1 MIALVRGIVVEKFI
15 NSVVVDVGGI
25 GYGVQV
31 TAGDYERAAP
41 DSEVKFYT
49 YHHVREQSEELF
61 GFATLAAKRLF
72 ELLITVQGIGP
83 KAALAILSLGESET
97 VRSAIAS
104 GDTAFVTRASGVGK
118 KSAERLVVDLRDKV
132 GAPSYLPTRDV
143 ETGATINFAGDEA
156 LDALIA
162 LGFTLADATAAL
174 NDVPRDKSTAERVKL
189 ALKDRKSG

>member
-1 MIALVRGIVVEKFI
+1 MIAFVRGIVVEKFI

-25 GYGVQV
+25 GYEVQV
-31 TAGDYERAAP
+31 AAGDYERAIP

-72 ELLITVQGIGP
+72 ELLVTVQGIGP
-83 KAALAILSLGESET
+83 KAALAILSLGEAET

-104 GDTAFVTRASGVGK
+104 GDTAFVTRANGVGK

-132 GAPSYLPTRDV
+132 GAPSYVPTRDST
-143 ETGATINFAGDEA
+143 TGATINFAGDES

-174 NDVPRDKSTAERVKL
+174 SDVPRDKSTAERVKL
-189 ALKDRKSG
+189 ALRQK

>member
-1 MIALVRGIVVEKFI
+1 MIAFVNGKVIEKI
-15 NSVVVDVGGI
+15 AGAVVVDVGGI
-25 GYGVQV
+25 GYEVQV
-31 TAGDYERAAP
+31 PAGEFDKAVPAEAA
-41 DSEVKFYT
+41 KFYT
-49 YHHVREQSEELF
+49 YHHVREQSEELV

-72 ELLITVQGIGP
+72 ELLITVQGVGP
-83 KAALAILSLGESET
+83 KAALAILSLGEAET

-132 GAPSYLPTRDV
+132 GAPSYLPTRDI

-174 NDVPRDKSTAERVKL
+174 ADVPRDKSTAERVKL
-189 ALKDRKSG
+189 ALKDRKNG